1 MAEEKTGNCCMII
14 FAILGLLAL
23 GGIIAGIILASR
35 SHGGFG
41 QQGGVNQGQGIFSN
55 ATSTTV
61 LIPTNSTTTVTT
73 ANNTNSKTT
82 ITTNST
88 ANSSVSTTNSSV
100 PTTNS
105 SVSTTNLN
113 NGVTNSSITGT
124 TSVSQL
130 NTQNMTVVNTN

>member
-14 FAILGLLAL
+14 FGILGLLAL

-61 LIPTNSTTTVTT
+61 LIPTNSTTTTAT
-73 ANNTNSKTT
+73 ANNTNSTST
-82 ITTNST
+82 GITTNST
-88 ANSSVSTTNSSV
+88 TN
-100 PTTNS
+100 NQR
-105 SVSTTNLN
+105 NK
-113 NGVTNSSITGT
+113 IE
-124 TSVSQL
+124 
-130 NTQNMTVVNTN
+130 